1 MLAQPP
7 THHAGFAQHIYIDTL
22 SPVNVNNQLI
32 MATSSQPP
40 PYTATGPP
48 QKTTTTDSLLNDD
61 QLWALRG
68 YDIVYI
74 VDDSTS
80 MSWTEKRS
88 GIVPWPHARDALM
101 TFSTICAE
109 WDEDGQDVWFLNRA
123 EPVLNATPQQ
133 IADAFNL
140 KNPVGGTN
148 MGRKLAQIASKYF
161 EQYVPGVTK
170 PLNILAITDGQFS
183 DDVTSVIIW
192 IVQQLDRRN
201 ALPNQI
207 GIQFVQIGA
216 DPEAKRCL
224 EALDDDLENAG
235 LSRDIVDT
243 VPWIPKKV
251 DGPQF
256 DGRYLVK
263 VVCGAINKRLDKQN
277 VLGGQVRKVPARS
290 PSGAPQRKA
299 SKLKRFFG
307 AK

>member
-1 MLAQPP
+1 M
-7 THHAGFAQHIYIDTL
+7 
-22 SPVNVNNQLI
+22 
-32 MATSSQPP
+32 TSVANPP
-40 PYTATGPP
+40 PYSAGLNPLKAP
-48 QKTTTTDSLLNDD
+48 TTDSILQDD

-68 YDIVYI
+68 YDIVYV

-88 GIVPWPHARDALM
+88 GIVPWPHARDALT

-109 WDEDGQDVWFLNRA
+109 WDEDGQDVWFLNRN
-123 EPVLNATPQQ
+123 EPLLNATPQQ
-133 IADAFNL
+133 IADAFNSR
-140 KNPVGGTN
+140 NPAGGTN
-148 MGRKLAQIASKYF
+148 MGRKLTQIASQYF
-161 EQYVPGVTK
+161 QNFQPGVTK

-183 DDVTSVIIW
+183 DDVTSVIKW
-192 IVQQLDRRN
+192 IVKQLDRLN
-201 ALPNQI
+201 ALPNQL

-224 EALDDDLENAG
+224 EALDDDLESAG

-243 VPWIPKKV
+243 VPWIPRKV

-256 DGRYLVK
+256 DGKYLIK
-263 VVCGAINKRLDKQN
+263 VVCGAINKRLDNQN
-277 VLGGQVRKVPARS
+277 MLGQKKAGK
-290 PSGAPQRKA
+290 APMKKP